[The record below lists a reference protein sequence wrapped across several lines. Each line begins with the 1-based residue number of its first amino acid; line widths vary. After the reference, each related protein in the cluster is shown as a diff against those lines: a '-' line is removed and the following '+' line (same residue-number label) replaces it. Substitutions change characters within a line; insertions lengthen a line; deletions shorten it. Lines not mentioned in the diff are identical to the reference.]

1 MFVAL
6 DFSLIHN
13 LQSPNTIK
21 NFFLKNLF
29 WSAKSFLLEAQAI
42 QNDTKNFTLELQG
55 EQQKLLDF
63 KNHISQSI
71 PLSLQ
76 WDFKELRI
84 LENLSQN
91 NKISPNNEIS
101 IYLTPI
107 ELQ

>member
-6 DFSLIHN
+6 DFSLIHT
-13 LQSPNTIK
+13 LLSPNTIK

-29 WSAKSFLLEAQAI
+29 WSAKSFHLEAQAI
-42 QNDTKNFTLELQG
+42 QNNTKNFTLELQG

-63 KNHISQSI
+63 TNHLSQSL

-76 WDFKELRI
+76 WAFKELRI

-101 IYLTPI
+101 NFLTPI